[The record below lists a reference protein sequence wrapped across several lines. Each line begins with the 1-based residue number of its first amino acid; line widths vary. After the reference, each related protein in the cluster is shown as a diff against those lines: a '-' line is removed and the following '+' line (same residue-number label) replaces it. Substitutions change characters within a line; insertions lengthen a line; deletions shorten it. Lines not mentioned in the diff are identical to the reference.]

1 MTTSSFP
8 LWLSTSK
15 IRFDSTCVQS
25 NKDLKFNLSV
35 SSTKSKTHVLVF
47 KIKTN
52 NPKRYFVKPKRKIL
66 DDEEKHKVQ
75 ITVYKKEYRR
85 IMQDSM
91 GDSQQDKFLI
101 QTLSIARENLK
112 DLSEEEM
119 AKEVELRWKEAEIK
133 AKNKQDPFQYKYLS
147 TKFED
152 ISVER
157 STEDLYEEFVSLRRS
172 YEKTVA
178 DSIGHMAREER
189 LRNQIARL
197 KKELRSKSSSIAR
210 SEEPAATT
218 SSNSNPPSVCTVHLL
233 IVSMACF
240 TRSYPYLTVRDGS
253 SIVDVTKYMINFNL

>member
-1 MTTSSFP
+1 MTTTSFP
-8 LWLSTSK
+8 LWLSSSK

-35 SSTKSKTHVLVF
+35 SNTVSKTHVLVF

-91 GDSQQDKFLI
+91 GSQQDKFLI
-101 QTLSIARENLK
+101 QTLSIAREKLK
-112 DLSEEEM
+112 DLSEDEM

-133 AKNKQDPFQYKYLS
+133 AKKKQDPFQYKYLS

-178 DSIGHMAREER
+178 DSIGQMAREER
-189 LRNQIARL
+189 LRMQIARL
-197 KKELRSKSSSIAR
+197 KKELRSKSRSNTR
-210 SEEPAATT
+210 SEEPTAGTT
-218 SSNSNPPSVCTVHLL
+218 SSNSNPPSIRPVHLL

-240 TRSYPYLTVRDGS
+240 LLGHILTLQFEMDLRSW
-253 SIVDVTKYMINFNL
+253 M

>member
-1 MTTSSFP
+1 M
-8 LWLSTSK
+8 
-15 IRFDSTCVQS
+15 
-25 NKDLKFNLSV
+25 KFNLSV
-35 SSTKSKTHVLVF
+35 SNTKSKTHVLVF

-91 GDSQQDKFLI
+91 GSQQDKFLI

-112 DLSEEEM
+112 DLSEDEM

-133 AKNKQDPFQYKYLS
+133 AKKKQDPFQYKYLS

-178 DSIGHMAREER
+178 DSIGQMAREER

-197 KKELRSKSSSIAR
+197 KKELRSERLKHKIRTPLRAIEFKSPFYR
-210 SEEPAATT
+210 P
-218 SSNSNPPSVCTVHLL
+218 VHLL

-240 TRSYPYLTVRDGS
+240 LIGHILTLQFEMDLRSW
-253 SIVDVTKYMINFNL
+253 M